1 MTNAGAGA
9 GLAHSHRARRAS
21 NRRAPRELSALRARA
36 AWHSRCFGYTRRP
49 SQKTFETLAAGDFS
63 TTTMKARQRIVR
75 ERRQY
80 NQWVASQTLEDFALR
95 YTADRAR
102 KSSFRVGN
110 TALGPIA
117 FLACEAIG
125 GAITLSYGF
134 SNAVWAIAAFSLL
147 MFLIGL
153 PIAYYAA
160 KYGVD
165 IDLLTRGAGFG
176 YLGSTITS
184 LIYASFTFLLFAI
197 EASILSMAL
206 RMLFDIPLAIA
217 HLVSSLVVIP
227 IAIYGISLIS
237 RVQLLTQP
245 IWLILQLLPLAY
257 IAWHAPSD
265 VTAWTAFKGQ
275 LGSGSFDFLLFGA
288 AASVL
293 LSLLPQI
300 GEQVDYLRFLPN
312 RKQTNRVGWWTALV
326 ATGPGWIVLGGLK
339 ILAGGFLAVLAL
351 RHGVPAAQ
359 ANQPTEMYF
368 VAFRE
373 VVQSPALALVLVGV
387 FVIVC
392 QVKINVTNAY
402 AGSIAWSNFF
412 ARLTHSHPGRVV
424 WLVFNVLLALLL
436 MEIGIFRAIE
446 SILVIYANFAAGWL
460 GALTADLVVNK
471 PLGWS
476 PRFIEFKR
484 AHLYDINPVGVGA
497 LAFSVILS
505 SVAFLGWLGTVAQ
518 ILAPFVALLSAFV
531 AAPLIAW
538 ATRGK
543 YYLARQPSELPGTDA
558 EIRCSICENTFERK
572 DVALCPAYSGPIC
585 SLCCTL
591 EARCRDVCKENS
603 RLGQQLATLLTNILP
618 ARVARAAST
627 RGGQFVGLM
636 LAVNLTIALLLAFI
650 YNQYGTAPPSEL
662 STVRNVLWLVFSSLL
677 VLSGIAVWGVLL
689 AHESR
694 RAAEAESARQTAML
708 MEEIEAHQRTDAALQ
723 KAKETAEAANVAKTR
738 YIVGMSHEVRTPLNS
753 IFGYAQLLERGV
765 AGPSDNAIRV
775 IRRSAEHMASLI
787 DGLLDISKIENGLL
801 RLTRDTVQLPEFL
814 EQIVDMFRPQ
824 AGAKGIDFHYTR
836 PEHLPAYVH
845 ADQKRLRQ
853 ILINLLSNAV
863 KYTERGHVSF
873 AVRFRSQVA
882 EFEIADSGFG
892 IAPEDLERVFEPFER
907 GRAPHVR
914 AVPGTGLGLTI
925 TKLLTQIMGG
935 EILVQS
941 TVGTGTTFTVRL
953 LLSAANPDVRQ
964 MTPRKRITG
973 YAGPRVSVLLVD
985 DDPAHLDIASTL
997 LRSLGFIVFVAPD
1010 AATGL
1015 TLAASCRP
1023 QIAMLDI
1030 SMPGM
1035 TGWQMARELRALPE
1049 LAKMKIVM
1057 VSANAHEYV
1066 PGTVADERPHD
1077 AFIMKPVDVQM
1088 LLDRME
1094 ELLGLQWLVEPE
1106 PPATPRESADPLSAD
1121 HCRHHLDDLY
1131 RLGRIGHVRGIH
1143 AKLAEMAAE
1152 HPANEPLATHL
1163 RTLVT
1168 NFELKR
1174 YMTVLEAMR
1183 THG

>member
-1 MTNAGAGA
+1 M
-9 GLAHSHRARRAS
+9 HR
-21 NRRAPRELSALRARA
+21 
-36 AWHSRCFGYTRRP
+36 
-49 SQKTFETLAAGDFS
+49 Q
-63 TTTMKARQRIVR
+63 QRIVR

-80 NQWVASQTLEDFALR
+80 NQWVATQTLEDFALR

-125 GAITLSYGF
+125 GAITISCGF
-134 SNAVWAIAAFSLL
+134 SNAAWAIVAFSLV

-176 YLGSTITS
+176 YMGSTITS

-197 EASILSMAL
+197 EGSILSAAL
-206 RMLFDIPLAIA
+206 QMLFDIPLAIA
-217 HLVSSLVVIP
+217 HLITSLVVIP

-237 RVQLLTQP
+237 RVQMLTQP
-245 IWLILQLLPLAY
+245 VWLVLQFLPLLY
-257 IAWHAPSD
+257 IAWKSPAE
-265 VTAWTAFKGQ
+265 VQAWTQYSGKE
-275 LGSGSFDFLLFGA
+275 GSAGGGFDFLLFGA

-312 RKQTNRVGWWTALV
+312 RGTKNRVGWWTAML
-326 ATGPGWIVLGGLK
+326 ATGPGWVVLGGLK
-339 ILAGGFLAVLAL
+339 LLAGGFLAFLAL
-351 RHGVPAAQ
+351 RHGISEADAQ
-359 ANQPTEMYF
+359 QPTQMYF

-373 VVQSPALALVLVGV
+373 ALHSPKTALVLAGV

-460 GALTADLVVNK
+460 GALASDLVINK
-471 PLGWS
+471 PLGFS
-476 PRFIEFKR
+476 PKHIEFKR

-497 LAFSVILS
+497 LAISVIAS
-505 SVAFLGWLGTVAQ
+505 SAAFLGLFGQVAE

-538 ATRGK
+538 ATKGR
-543 YYLARQPSELPGTDA
+543 YYLARQPDALTDA
-558 EIRCSICENTFERK
+558 EIRCTICENTFERK
-572 DVALCPAYSGPIC
+572 DVALCPAYNGPIC

-591 EARCRDVCKENS
+591 EARCRDVCKEDS
-603 RLGQQLATLLTNILP
+603 RLSQQLALFLKVALP
-618 ARVARAAST
+618 PRFAAAVNTRA
-627 RGGQFVGLM
+627 GQFAGLM
-636 LAVNLTIALLLAFI
+636 VAFNVAIGLLLSFI
-650 YNQYGTAPPSEL
+650 YHQYGDASPAEREAI
-662 STVRNVLWLVFSSLL
+662 RNTLWLVYLSLL
-677 VLSGIAVWGVLL
+677 MLSGIACWGIVL

-694 RAAEAESARQTAML
+694 RSAEAESARQTAML
-708 MEEIEAHQRTDAALQ
+708 MEEIEAHKRTDAALQ
-723 KAKETAEAANVAKTR
+723 KAKETAEAANIAKTR

-775 IRRSAEHMASLI
+775 IRRSAEHMTSLI

-801 RLTRDTVQLPEFL
+801 RLNRDVVQLPEFL
-814 EQIVDMFRPQ
+814 DQIVDMFRPH
-824 AGAKGIDFHYTR
+824 ASAKGIEFRYSR
-836 PEHLPAYVH
+836 PEHLPAYVYT
-845 ADQKRLRQ
+845 DQKRLRQ

-863 KYTERGHVSF
+863 KYTDQGFVSLT
-873 AVRFRSQVA
+873 VRFRSQVA
-882 EFEIADSGFG
+882 ELEISDSGCG
-892 IAPEDLERVFEPFER
+892 IEPEDLERVFQPFER
-907 GRAPHVR
+907 GRASNVR
-914 AVPGTGLGLTI
+914 SVPGTGLGLTI
-925 TKLLTQIMGG
+925 TRLLTEIMGG
-935 EILVQS
+935 EIQVQS
-941 TVGTGTTFTVRL
+941 TPGTGTTFSARL
-953 LLSAANPDVRQ
+953 LLSEAKPDALELA
-964 MTPRKRITG
+964 PRKRICG
-973 YAGPRVSVLLVD
+973 YAGRRVSVLLVD
-985 DDPAHLDIASTL
+985 DDASHLDIAGRL
-997 LRSLGFIVFVAPD
+997 LRSLGFVVSIAPD
-1010 AATGL
+1010 AAAGL
-1015 TLAASCRP
+1015 ELLGHTRFDLVL
-1023 QIAMLDI
+1023 LDI

-1035 TGWQMARELRALPE
+1035 SGPQMARALREAPDQQHL
-1049 LAKMKIVM
+1049 KIIF
-1057 VSANAHEYV
+1057 VSANAHENV
-1066 PGTVADERPHD
+1066 PSADGARVHD
-1077 AFIMKPVDVQM
+1077 AFVMKPVDVQT
-1088 LLDRME
+1088 LLDRIG
-1094 ELLGLQWLVEPE
+1094 ELLGLEWLHEPE
-1106 PPATPRESADPLSAD
+1106 RPQTPPLPEPGVPDPQPTLPEHS
-1121 HCRHHLDDLY
+1121 RHHIDDLY

-1143 AKLAEMAAE
+1143 AKLTEMAAE
-1152 HPANEPLATHL
+1152 HPQNEAVASHL
-1163 RTLVT
+1163 RTLVS

-1174 YMTVLEAMR
+1174 YMNVLEAMR
-1183 THG
+1183 KNG

>member
-1 MTNAGAGA
+1 M
-9 GLAHSHRARRAS
+9 
-21 NRRAPRELSALRARA
+21 NRP
-36 AWHSRCFGYTRRP
+36 
-49 SQKTFETLAAGDFS
+49 
-63 TTTMKARQRIVR
+63 QRIVR

-125 GAITLSYGF
+125 GAITISYGF
-134 SNAVWAIAAFSLL
+134 SNAAWAIAAFALI

-176 YLGSTITS
+176 YMGSTITS
-184 LIYASFTFLLFAI
+184 LIYASFTFLLFSI
-197 EASILSMAL
+197 EASILSTAL
-206 RMLFDIPLAIA
+206 QMLFDIPIAIA
-217 HLVSSLVVIP
+217 HLISSLVVIP
-227 IAIYGISLIS
+227 IAIYGISFIS
-237 RVQLLTQP
+237 RVQIMTQP
-245 IWLILQLLPLAY
+245 IWLVLQFVPLLY
-257 IAWHAPSD
+257 IAWKSPAE
-265 VTAWTAFKGQ
+265 VAAWTHYSGKQG
-275 LGSGSFDFLLFGA
+275 GPDGSFDFLLFGT

-312 RKQTNRVGWWTALV
+312 RGAKNRVGWWTAML

-339 ILAGGFLAVLAL
+339 LLAGGFLAFFAL
-351 RHGVPAAQ
+351 RHGVSEADAQ
-359 ANQPTEMYF
+359 QPTQMYF

-373 VVQSPALALVLVGV
+373 ALHSPTTALVLAGL

-392 QVKINVTNAY
+392 QIKINVTNAY

-460 GALTADLVVNK
+460 GALASDLVINK
-471 PLGWS
+471 PLGLS
-476 PRFIEFKR
+476 PRYIEFKR

-497 LAFSVILS
+497 LAISVVAS
-505 SVAFLGWLGTVAQ
+505 SCAFLGLFGNVAQ
-518 ILAPFVALLSAFV
+518 ILAPFVALFSAFI

-538 ATRGK
+538 ATGGR
-543 YYLARQPSELPGTDA
+543 YYLARKPGEIPGTDA
-558 EIRCSICENTFERK
+558 EVRCTICENTFERN
-572 DVALCPAYSGPIC
+572 DIALCPAYNGPIC

-603 RLGQQLATLLTNILP
+603 RITQQLALFLKSILP
-618 ARVARAAST
+618 ARVAAAVNT

-636 LAVNLTIALLLAFI
+636 VLFNLAIGLLLSFI
-650 YNQYGTAPPSEL
+650 YHQYGDASFSEREII
-662 STVRNVLWLVFSSLL
+662 RNTLWLVFLSLL
-677 VLSGIAVWGVLL
+677 VMSGVAAWGIVL

-694 RAAEAESARQTAML
+694 RVAEAESARQTSML
-708 MEEIEAHQRTDAALQ
+708 MGEIEAHQRTDAALQ

-753 IFGYAQLLERGV
+753 IFGYAQLLERGI

-775 IRRSAEHMASLI
+775 IRRSAEHMTSLI

-801 RLTRDTVQLPEFL
+801 RLNRDSVQLPEFL
-814 EQIVDMFRPQ
+814 DQIVDMFRPH
-824 AGAKGIDFHYTR
+824 AGAKGIEFRYER
-836 PEHLPAYVH
+836 PEHLPAYVYT
-845 ADQKRLRQ
+845 DQKRLRQ

-863 KYTERGHVSF
+863 KYTEKGFVSLTVRCRSHV
-873 AVRFRSQVA
+873 AD
-882 EFEIADSGFG
+882 FEVADSGFG
-892 IAPEDLERVFEPFER
+892 IEAADLERVFQPFER
-907 GRAPHVR
+907 GRAPNVR
-914 AVPGTGLGLTI
+914 SVPGTGLGLTI
-925 TKLLTQIMGG
+925 TKLLTEIMGG

-941 TVGTGTTFTVRL
+941 KPGEGTTFSVRL
-953 LLSAANPDVRQ
+953 LLSEAKPDALQ
-964 MTPRKRITG
+964 LAPRKRICGYTG
-973 YAGPRVSVLLVD
+973 RRFSILLVD
-985 DDPAHLDIASTL
+985 DDVSHLDIAGRL
-997 LRSLGFIVFVAPD
+997 LGALGFNVQIATD
-1010 AATGL
+1010 AAKGL
-1015 TLAASCRP
+1015 ELLGRSRADLV
-1023 QIAMLDI
+1023 MLDI

-1035 TGWQMARELRALPE
+1035 SGWEMARTIREMPDQGHL
-1049 LAKMKIVM
+1049 KIIF
-1057 VSANAHEYV
+1057 VSANAHENV
-1066 PGTVADERPHD
+1066 PSIDGSRVHD
-1077 AFIMKPVDVQM
+1077 AFVMKPVDVQT
-1088 LLDRME
+1088 LLDRVG
-1094 ELLGLQWLVEPE
+1094 ELLGIEWLHEPE
-1106 PPATPRESADPLSAD
+1106 RPEAEALAPAPGSPDAEPALPEHS
-1121 HCRHHLDDLY
+1121 RHHLDDLY

-1143 AKLAEMAAE
+1143 AKLTEMAEE
-1152 HPANEPLATHL
+1152 HPSNEAVATHL
-1163 RTLVT
+1163 RALVS

-1174 YMTVLEAMR
+1174 YMNVLEAMR
-1183 THG
+1183 KNG

>member
-1 MTNAGAGA
+1 VK
-9 GLAHSHRARRAS
+9 
-21 NRRAPRELSALRARA
+21 P
-36 AWHSRCFGYTRRP
+36 
-49 SQKTFETLAAGDFS
+49 
-63 TTTMKARQRIVR
+63 RQRIVR

-80 NQWVASQTLEDFALR
+80 NQWVATQTLEDFALR

-125 GAITLSYGF
+125 GAITISYGF
-134 SNAVWAIAAFSLL
+134 SNAVWAVAAFALL

-176 YLGSTITS
+176 YMGSTVTS

-206 RMLFDIPLAIA
+206 QMLFDIPLAIA
-217 HLVSSLVVIP
+217 HLISSLVVIP

-245 IWLILQLLPLAY
+245 VWLILQLLPLLY
-257 IAWHAPSD
+257 IAWKSPSD
-265 VTAWTAFKGQ
+265 VTAWTQFGGKEG
-275 LGSGSFDFLLFGA
+275 GENGSFDFLLFGA

-312 RKQTNRVGWWTALV
+312 RQRSNRLGWWTALL

-339 ILAGGFLAVLAL
+339 ILAGGFLAVYAL
-351 RHGVPAAQ
+351 RHGVSEEQ
-359 ANQPTEMYF
+359 AHQPTEMYF

-373 VVQSPALALVLVGV
+373 ALHSPTAALILVGV

-392 QVKINVTNAY
+392 QIKINVTNAY

-460 GALTADLVVNK
+460 GALTADLVINK
-471 PLGWS
+471 PLGFS
-476 PRFIEFKR
+476 PRHIEFKR

-497 LAFSVILS
+497 LALSVILS
-505 SVAFLGWLGTVAQ
+505 SCAFLGWLGNVAQ
-518 ILAPFVALLSAFV
+518 ILAPFVALFSAFL
-531 AAPLIAW
+531 AAPIIAW
-538 ATRGK
+538 ATKGR
-543 YYLARQPSELPGTDA
+543 YYLARKPDDLADHGA
-558 EIRCSICENTFERK
+558 EIRCTICENTFERK

-603 RLGQQLATLLTNILP
+603 RFSQQLGLFLTRVLP
-618 ARVARAAST
+618 TRVAAAVNTRA
-627 RGGQFVGLM
+627 GQFVGLM
-636 LAVNLTIALLLAFI
+636 VLINLSIALLLAFI
-650 YNQYGTAPPSEL
+650 YHQYGSVSGAERE
-662 STVRNVLWLVFSSLL
+662 VIRNVLGLVFLSLL
-677 VLSGIAVWGVLL
+677 VLSGIAAWGIVL

-694 RAAEAESARQTAML
+694 RAAEAESARQTSML

-753 IFGYAQLLERGV
+753 IFGYAQLLERGI

-775 IRRSAEHMASLI
+775 IRRSAEHMTSLI

-801 RLTRDTVQLPEFL
+801 RLNRDTVHFTEFL
-814 EQIVDMFRPQ
+814 DQIVDMFRPH
-824 AGAKGIDFHYTR
+824 AGMKGIEFRYTR
-836 PEHLPAYVH
+836 QDNLPVWVY

-863 KYTERGHVSF
+863 KYTEKGFVSLT
-873 AVRFRSQVA
+873 VRCRSHVA
-882 EFEIADSGFG
+882 EFEIVDSGIG
-892 IAPEDLERVFEPFER
+892 IEPQDLERVFQPFER
-907 GRAPHVR
+907 GHAPNVR
-914 AVPGTGLGLTI
+914 SIPGTGLGLTI
-925 TKLLTQIMGG
+925 TKLLTEIMGG
-935 EILVQS
+935 EIVVQS
-941 TVGTGTTFTVRL
+941 KPGTGTTFSVRL
-953 LLSAANPDVRQ
+953 LLSEAKPDALQLAQR
-964 MTPRKRITG
+964 RRISG
-973 YAGPRVSVLLVD
+973 YSGPRRSVLLVD
-985 DDPAHLDIASTL
+985 DDVSHLDIAGTL
-997 LRSLGFIVFVAPD
+997 LRSLGFTVYVASDGP
-1010 AATGL
+1010 TGIN
-1015 TLAASCRP
+1015 LAAQCGP
-1023 QIAMLDI
+1023 ELVLLDI

-1035 TGWQMARELRALPE
+1035 TGWQVARELRGMPGTAR
-1049 LAKMKIVM
+1049 MKIIF
-1057 VSANAHEYV
+1057 VSANAHENV
-1066 PGTVADERPHD
+1066 PSTMSSADGERVYD
-1077 AFIMKPVDVQM
+1077 AFVMKPVDVHT
-1088 LLDRME
+1088 LLDRMSD
-1094 ELLGLQWLVEPE
+1094 LLGIDWQYEAEKLDSAALS
-1106 PPATPRESADPLSAD
+1106 PANADAMDPTLPAGA
-1121 HCRHHLDDLY
+1121 RHHLDDLY

-1152 HPANEPLATHL
+1152 HPANEAVASHL
-1163 RTLVT
+1163 RSLVS

-1183 THG
+1183 KNG